1 MTNLVP
7 PLNQTLPETGGVS
20 GGLTT
25 GVENPSASW
34 AGLNL
39 GQQITVRI
47 NPQSLQAL
55 SGKILVSLDLSVGN
69 VGTDSQPPAVAEIK
83 LPPQMKLPENAAEM
97 QLRITAKTPQR
108 LDLRILSVDGRKAES
123 FVIAPETAP
132 LPNRKTCRWRRCV
145 CSLCWRGNCCPPVS
159 IRPVSARYLRL
170 LKIWG

>member
-20 GGLTT
+20 GGRAT

-132 LPNRKTCRWRRCV
+132 AGKTMSGLPTAAAALAAAALGLAAYFRR
-145 CSLCWRGNCCPPVS
+145 R
-159 IRPVSARYLRL
+159 AR
-170 LKIWG
+170 